1 MGKTTLNKIQQAFDE
16 YNKIVPEDWFLQFSK
31 AEKGF
36 IDDLGRHPKYVAS
49 TSTWDLQFTFN
60 TLQELKER
68 LNGEVQD
75 YNLSRIQ

>member
-16 YNKIVPEDWFLQFSK
+16 YNKIVPEDYFLQFSK

-36 IDDLGRHPKYVAS
+36 IDDLGRRPKYVAS

-68 LNGEVQD
+68 LNAEVQD
-75 YNLSRIQ
+75 YNISQIQ